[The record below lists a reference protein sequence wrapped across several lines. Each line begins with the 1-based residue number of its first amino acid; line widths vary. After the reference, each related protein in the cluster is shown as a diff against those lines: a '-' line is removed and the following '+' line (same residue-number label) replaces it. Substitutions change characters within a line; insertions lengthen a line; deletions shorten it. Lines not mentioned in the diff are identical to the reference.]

1 MDRITQRQLKSTT
14 ARKDKG
20 WGCTAV
26 NTALKQ
32 VSAWIETALKVAVD
46 MSALSLRSSLRLV
59 TVSRAGRGLW
69 RTAPGLSMTVR
80 HGGGGG
86 PRPEPNFV
94 EPNGFLF
101 NEKVLH

>member
-1 MDRITQRQLKSTT
+1 M
-14 ARKDKG
+14 G
-20 WGCTAV
+20 
-26 NTALKQ
+26 
-32 VSAWIETALKVAVD
+32 
-46 MSALSLRSSLRLV
+46 MSVLRSSLRLV
-59 TVSRAGRGLW
+59 SAARTGHGLW
-69 RTAPGLSMTVR
+69 RTVPGLSMTVR